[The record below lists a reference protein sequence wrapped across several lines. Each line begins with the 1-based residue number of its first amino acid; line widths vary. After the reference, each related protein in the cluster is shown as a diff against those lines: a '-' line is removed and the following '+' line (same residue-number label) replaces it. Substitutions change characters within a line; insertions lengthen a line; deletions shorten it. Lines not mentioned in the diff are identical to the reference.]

1 MAGRVLPVVPCQGGK
16 APCQS
21 GVLSVNERFGIL
33 GVEDVREGTQLGREV
48 GVKRRIRRELTL
60 KFAD

>member
-1 MAGRVLPVVPCQGGK
+1 MAVVPCQGGK

-33 GVEDVREGTQLGREV
+33 EVEDVREGTQLGREV
-48 GVKRRIRRELTL
+48 KRRIRRELTL
-60 KFAD
+60 KFAN

>member
-1 MAGRVLPVVPCQGGK
+1 MPVVLCQGGK
-16 APCQS
+16 ALCQS

-48 GVKRRIRRELTL
+48 GVNRRIRRELTL
-60 KFAD
+60 KFAN

>member
-1 MAGRVLPVVPCQGGK
+1 MPVVLCQGGK

-21 GVLSVNERFGIL
+21 GVASVNERFGIL
-33 GVEDVREGTQLGREV
+33 GVEDVREGTQLGREL

-60 KFAD
+60 KFAN